1 MAHYELTGWTPN
13 LLRADNFPESF
24 ITRGQ
29 AMFDLINDTMG
40 KQSVDVREIFRKT
53 LDAGGVSV
61 DLFDDEGEDYDAI
74 VEVAAAEPSID

>member
-1 MAHYELTGWTPN
+1 
-13 LLRADNFPESF
+13 
-24 ITRGQ
+24 
-29 AMFDLINDTMG
+29 MFDLINDTMG